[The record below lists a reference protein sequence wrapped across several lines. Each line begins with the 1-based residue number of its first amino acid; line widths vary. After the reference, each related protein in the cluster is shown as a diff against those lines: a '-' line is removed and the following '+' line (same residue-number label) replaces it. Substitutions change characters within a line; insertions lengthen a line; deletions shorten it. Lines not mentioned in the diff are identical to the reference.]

1 MFDNHTNNYNHIE
14 GNNNFINNITNN
26 IINNNNRIQPVLETK
41 ETNETTLVKKE
52 LIKLFFSV
60 ITPIITFIVKLIL
73 ESFVNSKNMAI
84 SFLQLIF
91 QFAIVLV
98 PIYSFLA
105 IIIIATHLWQ
115 IKKQLKGNPIILKS
129 IFDFLLSVLP
139 SNSNFSPREIAG
151 KVYVSKNDK
160 IYRIVGCT
168 CPMCKVGTIGK
179 MSFKKYDKKLYLQ
192 CNQNH
197 NHIIEF
203 DHKNFNF

>member
-98 PIYSFLA
+98 PICSFLA

-115 IKKQLKGNPIILKS
+115 IK
-129 IFDFLLSVLP
+129 
-139 SNSNFSPREIAG
+139 SN
-151 KVYVSKNDK
+151 
-160 IYRIVGCT
+160 
-168 CPMCKVGTIGK
+168 
-179 MSFKKYDKKLYLQ
+179 
-192 CNQNH
+192 
-197 NHIIEF
+197 
-203 DHKNFNF
+203 

>member
-1 MFDNHTNNYNHIE
+1 MFDNHTNNYNHVE

-52 LIKLFFSV
+52 LIKLLFSV
-60 ITPIITFIVKLIL
+60 TTPIITFIVKLIL

-98 PIYSFLA
+98 STFSFLA
-105 IIIIATHLWQ
+105 IIIIFKHLWQ
-115 IKKQLKGNPIILKS
+115 IKKQLRGNPIILKS
-129 IFDFLLSVLP
+129 ILDFLLSVLP
-139 SNSNFSPREIAG
+139 NNSNFSPREIAG

-160 IYRIVGCT
+160 IYQIVGCT
-168 CPMCKVGTIGK
+168 CTMCKVGTIGK
-179 MSFKKYDKKLYLQ
+179 MSLKKHDKKLYLQ